1 MNSIANKY
9 FLSLK
14 INESQYDT
22 YVCNAFHDVDVMLI
36 HKTYLIKYNHSVYPY
51 MYYFFGKISY
61 NPDYCEP

>member
-36 HKTYLIKYNHSVYPY
+36 HTTYLIKYNHSVYH
-51 MYYFFGKISY
+51 FFGKISY
-61 NPDYCEP
+61 NPDYYEP